1 MKFDPEVAR
10 KAKAEMAV
18 KLEQIALKYVP
29 EGWTVEYRKSLSGR
43 AYGTRKLIQAPRP
56 ITRRA
61 LHIFLHECGHAHLHF
76 NGKKQ
81 KRYIEE
87 YQAEQFAFDTMRK
100 EGVAIPRQSL
110 ERAKRYVA
118 RKIAQ
123 AEVRGAKHID
133 PEVRR
138 WAA

>member
-1 MKFDPEVAR
+1 MTLDPALAR
-10 KAKAEMAV
+10 QAKADLANR
-18 KLEQIALKYVP
+18 LTAIALKYVP
-29 EGWTVEYRKSLSGR
+29 DGWTVEYRKSLSGR
-43 AYGTRKLIQAPRP
+43 AWGDKKLIQTPRP
-56 ITRRA
+56 VTRRA

-87 YQAEQFAFDTMRK
+87 YQAEQFAFEIMRK
-100 EGVAIPRQSL
+100 EGIAIPRQSL

-118 RKIAQ
+118 RKIKQ
-123 AEVRGAKHID
+123 AEVRGAKSID
-133 PEVRR
+133 PDVRK